1 MTYSCE
7 LYEQNFVLRCSV
19 YRNALTICFKAA
31 MCSSVYYCSCYCSR
45 LLERAA
51 YSVASKY
58 TI

>member
-31 MCSSVYYCSCYCSR
+31 TCSTCQFITDHVT
-45 LLERAA
+45 
-51 YSVASKY
+51 VADF
-58 TI
+58 